1 MLPLSPAM
9 RRLLLDL
16 LRLGYAPDDAQANLA
31 HAPDAAV
38 AWQVQSMLD
47 DYADFSAFL
56 VANDNEAPI
65 NDNAELGEIA

>member
-9 RRLLLDL
+9 RRLLLEL
-16 LRLGYAPDDAQANLA
+16 LSLGYEPEDKQANL
-31 HAPDAAV
+31 HDAPDAAI

-47 DYADFSAFL
+47 DYADYQALL
-56 VANDNEAPI
+56 VANDNQAPV